1 MAAQDPKLIID
12 LTESQARTRDLIGAS
27 GHGNIRRLIGIL
39 LDNVGE
45 ILLDDGISPTMLIA
59 LLEKKQLHVR
69 DLINLV
75 RD

>member
-1 MAAQDPKLIID
+1 MAAQDPKLMID
-12 LTESQARTRDLIGAS
+12 LTEKQAQIRDKIGAS

-39 LDNVGE
+39 IDNVGDIIDDE
-45 ILLDDGISPTMLIA
+45 ITPTMLIA
-59 LLEKKQLHVR
+59 LLEKKQLHLR